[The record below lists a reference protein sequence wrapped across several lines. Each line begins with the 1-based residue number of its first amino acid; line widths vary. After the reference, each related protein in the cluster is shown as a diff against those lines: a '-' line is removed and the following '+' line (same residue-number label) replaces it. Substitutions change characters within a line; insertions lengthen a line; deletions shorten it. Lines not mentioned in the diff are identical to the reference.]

1 MRETNDI
8 LSGSMLKNI
17 LKFVW
22 PLMLANILQI
32 TFNFADVMVIGN
44 FVSQHGLAA
53 VGTTNPIIIFFTWG
67 LYGLSMGANVLISR
81 MIGARDHS
89 RIKKAVFTGVLIGLI
104 FGLGITVLG
113 IVFAR
118 VMLQML
124 STPADIIDDAVL
136 YLRIYFLC
144 GIAIGLYDFSSAIL
158 RASGDSKNPTIFL
171 GISGVIN
178 VLLNMFFVIVLK
190 MSVAGVAAATVISQS
205 LAAFMSV
212 GKLIREESII
222 HLEIRKE
229 NYDPQSFKD
238 ILSIG
243 IPSALQNQLFSF
255 SNMIIQTSLNS
266 FGSTFVAAN
275 TAANAIEEYVYVFVD
290 AFPQASLTFTSQMYG
305 AKRYK
310 DIKKL
315 LIINLLLGGIGA
327 FLIGLVIMLNG
338 EYLLGLLSEEAE
350 VISLGLIRLRYV
362 TLFLFMNGLLDVVVN
377 SIRGM
382 GLSNLPTIVTLF
394 GVCGFRILYIYT
406 FFQSHHTPEVLYL
419 CFPLSWLIT
428 TIMQLIIWIQVYH
441 RLIEEN

>member
-8 LSGSMLKNI
+8 LSGSILKNI

-190 MSVAGVAAATVISQS
+190 MSVAGVAAATVISQT

-382 GLSNLPTIVTLF
+382 GLSNLPTIITLF

>member
-190 MSVAGVAAATVISQS
+190 MSVAGVAAATVISQT
-205 LAAFMSV
+205 LAAFMAV

-229 NYDPQSFKD
+229 NFDPQSFKD

-327 FLIGLVIMLNG
+327 FLIGLVIMLKG

>member
-190 MSVAGVAAATVISQS
+190 MSVAGVAAATVISQT
-205 LAAFMSV
+205 LAAFMAV

-229 NYDPQSFKD
+229 NFDPQSFKD

>member
-1 MRETNDI
+1 
-8 LSGSMLKNI
+8 
-17 LKFVW
+17 
-22 PLMLANILQI
+22 
-32 TFNFADVMVIGN
+32 MVIGN

-178 VLLNMFFVIVLK
+178 VLLNMFFVIILK

-205 LAAFMSV
+205 LAAFMAV

-382 GLSNLPTIVTLF
+382 GLSNLPTIITLF

-428 TIMQLIIWIQVYH
+428 TIMLLIIWIQVYH

>member
-178 VLLNMFFVIVLK
+178 VLLNMFFVIILK

-205 LAAFMSV
+205 LAAFMAV

-382 GLSNLPTIVTLF
+382 GLSNLPTIITLF

>member
-89 RIKKAVFTGVLIGLI
+89 RIKKAVFTGVLIGLV

-190 MSVAGVAAATVISQS
+190 MSVAGVAAATVISQT
-205 LAAFMSV
+205 LAAFMAV

-290 AFPQASLTFTSQMYG
+290 AFPQDSLTFTSQMYG

-428 TIMQLIIWIQVYH
+428 TIMQLIIWIQVYR

>member
-124 STPADIIDDAVL
+124 STPVDIIDDAVL

-178 VLLNMFFVIVLK
+178 VLLNLFFVIVLK
-190 MSVAGVAAATVISQS
+190 MSVAGVAAATVISQT

-229 NYDPQSFKD
+229 NFDPQSFKD

-382 GLSNLPTIVTLF
+382 GLSNLPTIITLF

>member
-190 MSVAGVAAATVISQS
+190 MSVAGVAAATVISQT
-205 LAAFMSV
+205 LAAFMAV

-229 NYDPQSFKD
+229 NFDPQSFKD
-238 ILSIG
+238 ILNIG

>member
-17 LKFVW
+17 LEFVW

-124 STPADIIDDAVL
+124 STPLDIIDDATL

-144 GIAIGLYDFSSAIL
+144 GIAIGIYDFSSAIL

-178 VLLNMFFVIVLK
+178 VLLNMFFVIILK
-190 MSVAGVAAATVISQS
+190 MSVAGVAAATVISQT

-229 NYDPQSFKD
+229 NFDPQSFKD

-382 GLSNLPTIVTLF
+382 GLSNLPTIITLF

>member
-8 LSGSMLKNI
+8 LSGSILKNI

-190 MSVAGVAAATVISQS
+190 MSVAGVAVATVISQT

-382 GLSNLPTIVTLF
+382 GLSNLPTIITLF

>member
-8 LSGSMLKNI
+8 LSGSILKNI

-190 MSVAGVAAATVISQS
+190 MSVAGVAAATVISQT
-205 LAAFMSV
+205 LAAFMAV

>member
-8 LSGSMLKNI
+8 LSGSILKNI

-190 MSVAGVAAATVISQS
+190 MSVAGVAAATVISQT

-394 GVCGFRILYIYT
+394 GVCGFRIFYIYT

>member
-89 RIKKAVFTGVLIGLI
+89 RIKKAVFTGVLIGLV

-190 MSVAGVAAATVISQS
+190 MSVAGVAAATVISQT
-205 LAAFMSV
+205 LAAFMAV

-229 NYDPQSFKD
+229 NFDPQSFKD

-428 TIMQLIIWIQVYH
+428 TIMQLIIWIQVYR